1 MKEVRKMVTIP
12 IKGTIVD
19 DDDAD
24 VYEFWN
30 YSYTSPNSVAKALD
44 DANGQDIILEINS
57 PGGYVNAGSEIYTK
71 VREYSG
77 NVEAKIVG
85 QACSAASWIALAANK
100 VIISPTAQMMIHR
113 ASIAA
118 AGNVDDL
125 SSAINALDEMDR
137 AYVDLYSQRT
147 GKKPEEV
154 YQLMANTTWMNA
166 KTAVENGFADE
177 VMFEQKE
184 PAVVNA
190 DGDLPIS
197 PEMIS
202 KTKNII
208 HNNKKTKKKSQEVKN
223 LALLLWD

>member
-1 MKEVRKMVTIP
+1 MVTIP

-24 VYEFWN
+24 VYKFWN
-30 YSYTSPNSVAKALD
+30 YSYTSPSSVAKALD

-85 QACSAASWIALAANK
+85 QACSAASWIALAADK

-125 SSAINALDEMDR
+125 TSAINALDEMDR
-137 AYVDLYSQRT
+137 AYVDLYSKRT

-208 HNNKKTKKKSQEVKN
+208 HNNKKSKKKSQEIKN

>member
-1 MKEVRKMVTIP
+1 MVTIP

-30 YSYTSPNSVAKALD
+30 YSYTSPNSVTKALD

-100 VIISPTAQMMIHR
+100 VIVSPTAQMMIHR

-125 SSAINALDEMDR
+125 TSAINALDEMDK
-137 AYVDLYSQRT
+137 AYVDLYSKRT

-177 VMFEQKE
+177 VMFEQEE

>member
-1 MKEVRKMVTIP
+1 MVTIL

-44 DANGQDIILEINS
+44 GANGQDIILEINS

-77 NVEAKIVG
+77 NVEAKIIG

-125 SSAINALDEMDR
+125 TSAINALDEMDR
-137 AYVDLYSQRT
+137 AYVDLYSKRT
-147 GKKPEEV
+147 GKKPEEI

>member
-1 MKEVRKMVTIP
+1 MVTIP

-44 DANGQDIILEINS
+44 GANGQDIILEINS

-125 SSAINALDEMDR
+125 TSAINALDEMDR
-137 AYVDLYSQRT
+137 AYVDLYSKRT

>member
-1 MKEVRKMVTIP
+1 MKEVRKMVTIL

-44 DANGQDIILEINS
+44 GANGQDIILEINS

-77 NVEAKIVG
+77 NVEAKIIG

-125 SSAINALDEMDR
+125 TSAINALDEMDR
-137 AYVDLYSQRT
+137 AYVDLYSKRT
-147 GKKPEEV
+147 GKKPEEI

>member
-1 MKEVRKMVTIP
+1 MVTIP

-44 DANGQDIILEINS
+44 GANGQDIILEINS

-77 NVEAKIVG
+77 NVEAKIIG

-125 SSAINALDEMDR
+125 TSAINALDEMDR
-137 AYVDLYSQRT
+137 AYVDLYSKRT
-147 GKKPEEV
+147 GKKPEEI

>member
-1 MKEVRKMVTIP
+1 MVTIP

-44 DANGQDIILEINS
+44 GANGQDIILEINS

-125 SSAINALDEMDR
+125 TSAINALNEMDR
-137 AYVDLYSQRT
+137 AYVDLYSKRT
-147 GKKPEEV
+147 GKKPEEI

>member
-1 MKEVRKMVTIP
+1 MVTIP

-125 SSAINALDEMDR
+125 TSAINALDEMDR
-137 AYVDLYSQRT
+137 AYVDLYSKRT
-147 GKKPEEV
+147 GKKPEEI

-197 PEMIS
+197 SEMIS

>member
-1 MKEVRKMVTIP
+1 MVTIP

-30 YSYTSPNSVAKALD
+30 YSYTSPNSVTKALD

-125 SSAINALDEMDR
+125 TSAINALDEMDK
-137 AYVDLYSQRT
+137 AYVDLYSKRT

-177 VMFEQKE
+177 VMFEQEE

>member
-1 MKEVRKMVTIP
+1 MVTIP

-44 DANGQDIILEINS
+44 GANGQDIILEINS

-77 NVEAKIVG
+77 NVEAKIIG

-125 SSAINALDEMDR
+125 TSAINALDEMDK
-137 AYVDLYSQRT
+137 AYVDLYSKRT

-177 VMFEQKE
+177 VMFEQEE

>member
-1 MKEVRKMVTIP
+1 MVTIP

-24 VYEFWN
+24 VYKFWN

-44 DANGQDIILEINS
+44 GANGQDIVLEINS

-125 SSAINALDEMDR
+125 TSAINALDEMDR
-137 AYVDLYSQRT
+137 AYVDLYSKRT

-184 PAVVNA
+184 PVVVNA

-208 HNNKKTKKKSQEVKN
+208 HNNKKSKKKSQEIKN

>member
-1 MKEVRKMVTIP
+1 MVTIP

-44 DANGQDIILEINS
+44 GANGQDIILEINS

-125 SSAINALDEMDR
+125 TSAINALDEMDR
-137 AYVDLYSQRT
+137 AYVDLYSKRT

-154 YQLMANTTWMNA
+154 YQLMTNTTWMNA
-166 KTAVENGFADE
+166 KTAVKNGFADE

-208 HNNKKTKKKSQEVKN
+208 HNNKKSKKKSQEIKN
-223 LALLLWD
+223 LALLLWN

>member
-1 MKEVRKMVTIP
+1 MVTIP

-24 VYEFWN
+24 VYKFWN

-44 DANGQDIILEINS
+44 GANGQDIVLEINS

-125 SSAINALDEMDR
+125 TSAINALDEMDR
-137 AYVDLYSQRT
+137 AYVDLYSKRT

-197 PEMIS
+197 AEMIS

-208 HNNKKTKKKSQEVKN
+208 HNNKKSKKKSQEIKN

>member
-1 MKEVRKMVTIP
+1 MVTIP

-125 SSAINALDEMDR
+125 TSAINALDEMDR
-137 AYVDLYSQRT
+137 AYVDLYSKRT
-147 GKKPEEV
+147 GKKPEEI

-166 KTAVENGFADE
+166 KTAVANGFADE

-184 PAVVNA
+184 PAEVNA
-190 DGDLPIS
+190 DSDLPIS

>member
-1 MKEVRKMVTIP
+1 MVTIP

-44 DANGQDIILEINS
+44 GANGQDIILEINS

-77 NVEAKIVG
+77 NVEAKIIG

-125 SSAINALDEMDR
+125 TSAINALDEMDK
-137 AYVDLYSQRT
+137 AYVDLYSKRT

>member
-1 MKEVRKMVTIP
+1 MVTIP

-44 DANGQDIILEINS
+44 EANGQDIILEINS

-113 ASIAA
+113 ASIAT

-125 SSAINALDEMDR
+125 TSAINALDEMDK
-137 AYVDLYSQRT
+137 AYVDLYSKRT

-197 PEMIS
+197 TEMIS

-208 HNNKKTKKKSQEVKN
+208 HNNKKSQKKSQEIKN
-223 LALLLWD
+223 LALLLWN

>member
-1 MKEVRKMVTIP
+1 MVTIP

-24 VYEFWN
+24 VYKFWN

-44 DANGQDIILEINS
+44 GANGQDIVLEINS

-125 SSAINALDEMDR
+125 TSAINALDEMDR
-137 AYVDLYSQRT
+137 AYVDLYSKRT

-197 PEMIS
+197 SEMIS

-208 HNNKKTKKKSQEVKN
+208 HNNKKSKKKSQEIKN

>member
-1 MKEVRKMVTIP
+1 MVTIP

-24 VYEFWN
+24 VYKFWN

-44 DANGQDIILEINS
+44 GANGQDIVLEINS

-125 SSAINALDEMDR
+125 TSAINALDEMDR
-137 AYVDLYSQRT
+137 AYVDLYSKRT

-208 HNNKKTKKKSQEVKN
+208 HNNKKSKKKSQEIKN